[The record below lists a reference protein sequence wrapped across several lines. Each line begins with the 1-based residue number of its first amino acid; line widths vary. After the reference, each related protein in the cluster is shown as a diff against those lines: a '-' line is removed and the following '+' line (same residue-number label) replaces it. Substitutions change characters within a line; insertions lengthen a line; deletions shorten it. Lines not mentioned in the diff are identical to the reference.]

1 MVIEV
6 KPYEQVQWGVYID
19 GVVFGVSKNSFD
31 CDFAAWQLQRMF
43 EGEKP
48 KVLNYPEDR
57 FRLIAEMEERR
68 TTARGQGKKSGQ
80 C

>member
-19 GVVFGVSKNSFD
+19 GVVFGVSKNSSFSELTKVSLNRSVKRSGATHAFD
-31 CDFAAWQLQRMF
+31 DFC
-43 EGEKP
+43 
-48 KVLNYPEDR
+48 
-57 FRLIAEMEERR
+57 FRIFSIQVIGSTSCILCIV
-68 TTARGQGKKSGQ
+68 